1 MNWVEE
7 PFMKTGLFCDGDE
20 RLHDGNFV
28 DWHPREFIF
37 VLIILKFD
45 KGYLIYL
52 HIYRFVYLR
61 LENENAA
68 GSSYKT

>member
-1 MNWVEE
+1 MVILLTDIHVN
-7 PFMKTGLFCDGDE
+7 LF
-20 RLHDGNFV
+20 LFLL
-28 DWHPREFIF
+28 F
-37 VLIILKFD
+37 LKFD